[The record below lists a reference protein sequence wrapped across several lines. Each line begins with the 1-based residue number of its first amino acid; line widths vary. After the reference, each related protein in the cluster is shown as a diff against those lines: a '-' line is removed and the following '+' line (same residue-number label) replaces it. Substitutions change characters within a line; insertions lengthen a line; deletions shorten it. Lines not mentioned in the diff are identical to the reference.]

1 MDVRIREQVLPGIG
15 HRYDVDVGGH
25 RQPVVV
31 LQREGKRQV
40 AIAERASDE
49 PVAAVTLTYEQ
60 AVAVAALLTGA
71 RFSIEAVEERAS
83 TAGDVAVETVTL
95 GETSPAVGRLVRD
108 VPLLDGSDAAIL
120 AVIRD
125 ETPELVEDEAHE
137 PCRAGDRVV
146 VAARRDSLADVI
158 RELAG

>member
-15 HRYDVDVGGH
+15 HRYDVDVGRD
-25 RQPVVV
+25 RQLVVV
-31 LQREGKRQV
+31 VQREGKRQV
-40 AIAERASDE
+40 AIAERAADE
-49 PVAAVTLTYEQ
+49 PVAAVTLTHDQ

-71 RFSIEAVEERAS
+71 RFSVEAVDERAS
-83 TAGDVAVETVTL
+83 ITRDVAVETVTL
-95 GETSPAVGRLVRD
+95 GEASPAVGRLARD

-146 VAARRDSLADVI
+146 VAARRDRLADVI
-158 RELAG
+158 RELVG